1 LGPRRSKMLDP
12 LTALS
17 VAGNIVQFLDFSTK
31 LIAKGHELYN
41 SAGGASVGNAEL
53 EAIAKDLQDLNG
65 RLQAPRPSEN
75 VKAVL
80 SDSDLALRTL
90 SQQCSGVAAEL
101 TDALNK
107 LKVHGTA
114 NRRWKSVR
122 QALKGLMR
130 KEELDAIVKRLQF
143 FRGEL
148 NFHILVAMRYNLPF
162 DCLRSFTCNDL
173 ILEDY

>member
-1 LGPRRSKMLDP
+1 MLDP

-17 VAGNIVQFLDFSTK
+17 VAGNIVQFIDFSTK
-31 LIAKGHELYN
+31 LISKGHELYN
-41 SAGGASVGNAEL
+41 SADGASVGNAEL
-53 EAIAKDLQDLNG
+53 EVIAKDLQDLNG
-65 RLQAPRPSEN
+65 RLQSPRRSEN

-80 SDSDLALRTL
+80 SDSDLALQTL
-90 SQQCSGVAAEL
+90 SKKCSGVAAEL

-107 LKVHGTA
+107 LKVQGTA

-130 KEELDAIVKRLQF
+130 KEELDTTVKRLQL
-143 FRGEL
+143 FRDEL
-148 NFHILVAMRYNLPF
+148 NLHILVSMRYKLPI

-173 ILEDY
+173 ILDRH

>member
-1 LGPRRSKMLDP
+1 MLDP

-17 VAGNIVQFLDFSTK
+17 VAGNIVQFIDFSTK

-41 SAGGASVGNAEL
+41 SVDGATVGNAEL
-53 EAIAKDLQDLNG
+53 EVIARDLQDLNG
-65 RLQAPRPSEN
+65 RLQSPRPSEK

-80 SDSDLALRTL
+80 PDSDLALQTL
-90 SQQCSGVAAEL
+90 SEKCSGVAAEL

-107 LKVHGTA
+107 LKVQGTA

-130 KEELDAIVKRLQF
+130 KEELEAMVKRLQLL
-143 FRGEL
+143 RDEL
-148 NFHILVAMRYNLPF
+148 NLHILVSMRYKLPI
-162 DCLRSFTCNDL
+162 DCLRSFIYNDL
-173 ILEDY
+173 ILDRH